1 MFRLVELENALFW
14 DLEVVCIRVIDG
26 CKYAIIQT
34 GEEKK

>member
-14 DLEVVCIRVIDG
+14 GLEVVCIRVIDG

-34 GEEKK
+34 EEVEE